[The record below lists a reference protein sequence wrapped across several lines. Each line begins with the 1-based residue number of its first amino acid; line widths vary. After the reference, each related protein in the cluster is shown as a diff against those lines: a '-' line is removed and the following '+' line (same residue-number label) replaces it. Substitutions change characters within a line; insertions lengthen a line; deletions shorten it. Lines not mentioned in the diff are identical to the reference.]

1 MIISPPNLGPF
12 KKFDISSFSILIGHC
27 LSLNSLPSAQTLH
40 SNLIK
45 TGLHRHTFL
54 ANRLLDLYSRLG
66 STTSALR
73 VFDEIPSKNAF
84 SFNILL
90 ALLSKTG
97 RIHEARQLFE
107 EMPLRDTVSWNSII
121 SGYISNGLFDEASEL
136 LYEMQELGA
145 RFSEYT
151 LSLAASC
158 VSDARH
164 AKQVHGFLIRSGSN
178 SSNTVVGNA
187 LIDMYGRVGVVGYAC
202 GVFRAMEDLDVI
214 SWNSMISVY
223 GNSGHGEKALECF
236 RSMRAHGF
244 PIDEFTVSS
253 VIHVCADLGHLAKG
267 EQLLA
272 QCFKMGF
279 LSNSVVSSAVIDL
292 YSMCGRLDNSIRLF
306 QEMDRWDSALFNSMA
321 STYARSGLV
330 HEALRLFVLA
340 LRKEIRPTGFTFA
353 SILRSSSCFGLTE
366 QGTQIHCLVFKL
378 GFEADLIVS
387 SALADMYT
395 KLGSTE
401 SAMKI
406 FSAMA
411 TKDLVFWNTMIMGFA
426 QNGQGTEALRIFKE
440 MQESGN
446 KPDRITLVGVLSACS
461 HEGMVHEGKRVFSS
475 MEKRYRV
482 VRGLEH
488 YNCMVDMMGRAG
500 RLREAME
507 IIETM
512 PRKPIAA
519 TWELL
524 LEACRIHR
532 NVRLEEIVAEKVM
545 ELKPR
550 SSLPYFVLGRMYG
563 TRGRWD
569 SMARV
574 WKTMRERGVKKVSG
588 CSWICIRNLVFVF
601 KSDQILHYGGEE
613 TYLVLRL
620 LCWEME
626 GEGYVPEQHAEFED
640 QEE

>member
-1 MIISPPNLGPF
+1 MIVSPPNLGPI
-12 KKFDISSFSILIGHC
+12 KKFDVSSFSILIGRC
-27 LSLNSLPSAQTLH
+27 TSLNSLPSAQTLH

-66 STTSALR
+66 STTSAFQ
-73 VFDEIPSKNAF
+73 VFDEIPSKNTF

-97 RIHEARQLFE
+97 RIRDARQLFE
-107 EMPLRDTVSWNSII
+107 EMPQRDTVSWNSII
-121 SGYISNGLFDEASEL
+121 SAYISNGLFAEAFEL
-136 LYEMQELGA
+136 LYKMQDLGA

-164 AKQVHGFLIRSGSN
+164 AKQVHGFLIRSGLN
-178 SSNTVVGNA
+178 SSNNVMDNA
-187 LIDMYGRVGVVGYAC
+187 LIDMYGRVGVISYAC

-253 VIHVCADLGHLAKG
+253 VIHACADLGHLAEG

-292 YSMCGRLDNSIRLF
+292 YSMCGRLENSIRLF
-306 QEMDRWDSALFNSMA
+306 EEMDRWDSALCNSMV
-321 STYARSGLV
+321 STYARIRLV
-330 HEALRLFVLA
+330 HEARSLFVVA
-340 LRKEIRPTGFTFA
+340 LRKEMRPTGFTFA
-353 SILRSSSCFGLTE
+353 SILCSSSCFGLTE
-366 QGTQIHCLVFKL
+366 QGTQIHCWVFKL

-387 SALADMYT
+387 SALVDMYT
-395 KLGSTE
+395 KLGSAE
-401 SAMKI
+401 SALKI

-411 TKDLVFWNTMIMGFA
+411 TRDLVFWNTMIMGLA
-426 QNGQGTEALRIFKE
+426 RNGQGTEALRIFKQ
-440 MQESGN
+440 MQDSGTQ
-446 KPDRITLVGVLSACS
+446 PDRITLVGVLSACS
-461 HEGMVHEGKRVFSS
+461 HEGLVHEGKRIFSS
-475 MEKRYRV
+475 MEKKYGV

-488 YNCMVDMMGRAG
+488 YNCMVDMMGQAG

-512 PRKPIAA
+512 PHKPTAA

-524 LEACRIHR
+524 LEACRIHG
-532 NVRLEEIVAEKVM
+532 NMQLEEIVAEKVM
-545 ELKPR
+545 ELEPC
-550 SSLPYFVLGRMYG
+550 SSVPYFVLARVYG
-563 TRGRWD
+563 TRGRWE

-574 WKTMRERGVKKVSG
+574 WKTMGDRGVKKVGG
-588 CSWICIRNLVFVF
+588 CSWICIRNLIFIF
-601 KSDQILHYGGEE
+601 TSDQILHYGGED
-613 TYLVLRL
+613 TYLMLRL
-620 LCWEME
+620 LCWEMV
-626 GEGYVPEQHAEFED
+626 GEGYVPEQHEEMED
-640 QEE
+640 QEK